1 MLQHV
6 MITFNQAAFKTPDF
20 QAEENLPARN
30 FTGEDST
37 GYCSEKDSVLAR

>member
-1 MLQHV
+1 MLQYM

-30 FTGEDST
+30 FTAA
-37 GYCSEKDSVLAR
+37 VLAR